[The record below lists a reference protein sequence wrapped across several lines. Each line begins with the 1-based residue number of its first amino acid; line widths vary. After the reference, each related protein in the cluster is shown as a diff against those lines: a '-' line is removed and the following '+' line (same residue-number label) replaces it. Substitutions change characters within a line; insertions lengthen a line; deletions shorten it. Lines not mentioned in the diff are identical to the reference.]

1 MRNVELLAVI
11 KIQALWRMYLQKRK
25 YECLLY
31 DYHAQQQGDDQSY
44 CSYDS
49 WDACEA
55 DFESRYHAFHCG
67 GY

>member
-11 KIQALWRMYLQKRK
+11 KIQALWRMWSQKKR

-31 DYHAQQQGDDQSY
+31 DYHAQQQEDDQSQ
-44 CSYDS
+44 CSYDT
-49 WDACEA
+49 WDQCEA
-55 DFESRYHAFHCG
+55 EFESKYHAFHCG

>member
-25 YECLLY
+25 YESLLY
-31 DYHAQQQGDDQSY
+31 DYHAQQQEDDESC
-44 CSYDS
+44 CSYDT